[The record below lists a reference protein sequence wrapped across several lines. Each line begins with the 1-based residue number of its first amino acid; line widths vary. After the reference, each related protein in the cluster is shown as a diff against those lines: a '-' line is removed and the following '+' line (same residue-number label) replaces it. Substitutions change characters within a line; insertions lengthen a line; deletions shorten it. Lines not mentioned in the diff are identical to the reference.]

1 MKLLKIFNFLYKIFL
16 FSFLSIIIIIIGLYS
31 YAYLQKPLTLNSF
44 HTYELYD
51 INNNIFYEGTN
62 TNRWTKIDKISNN
75 LKNAVIS
82 VEDKNFYE
90 HNGFDYLRILKAFF
104 TNFKSR
110 KIVEGGSTISQ
121 QYIKN
126 AYLDF
131 DKTWS
136 RKVKEAMM
144 TLNLEMHYT
153 KDEILEAYLNTI
165 NYGLGNYG
173 IVSAA
178 NFYFNKNV
186 DELTLEESIILAGI
200 PKNPSNYNPVSN
212 YDKSIQ
218 RAKVVALTMLNNGYI
233 SSDEYNNLFK
243 NKIEIYGKKN
253 NNNLQMI
260 SYYED
265 AVYNELKSISGI
277 SEKDINSGNLKIFTT
292 LNINYQKKLEE
303 EILNNITDEK
313 LQVASVIV
321 DPETGGIFALTG
333 GINYNKSQYNR
344 ALSSKR
350 QVGSTMKPFLYY
362 SALNNGMTSSSTFLS
377 QYTTFTLSQGKTYS
391 PKNFANLYGN
401 KEITMAAAI
410 AYSDNIYAVKTNLFL
425 GIDKLVDTAKKC
437 GIKEKLNEVT
447 SLALG
452 TSELN
457 LIDFATG
464 YNTFAS
470 GGYKRSLYFINKIED
485 KEGKIIY
492 EHQKENNLVL
502 NPNYVYI
509 LNEMLTSTTN
519 SAFVDYNTPTG
530 LNIASKLKQKYA
542 FKTGTTDSDY
552 WAVGYNKDI
561 LMLMW
566 SGYDNNS
573 NIDLKLGNEVKNTW
587 ANVVSYIQENDQ
599 DSWYQMPTN
608 VVGMPL
614 NAISGKPSLNNKNI
628 TIFYYLKG
636 SEPEY
641 NNLEYKKK
649 ED

>member
-1 MKLLKIFNFLYKIFL
+1 MKLLKFFNFFYKIFL

-90 HNGFDYLRILKAFF
+90 HNGFDYLRIIKAFF

-333 GINYNKSQYNR
+333 VINYNNSQYNR

-470 GGYKRSLYFINKIED
+470 GGYKRTLYFINKIED

-566 SGYDNNS
+566 SGYDDNS
-573 NIDLKLGNEVKNTW
+573 NIELKLGNEVKNTW

>member
-1 MKLLKIFNFLYKIFL
+1 MQN
-16 FSFLSIIIIIIGLYS
+16 
-31 YAYLQKPLTLNSF
+31 PLTLNSF

-90 HNGFDYLRILKAFF
+90 HNGFDYLRIIKAFF
-104 TNFKSR
+104 TNFKR
-110 KIVEGGSTISQ
+110 KKIVEGGSTISQ

-136 RKVKEAMM
+136 RKIKEAMM

-173 IVSAA
+173 VVSAA

-186 DELTLEESIILAGI
+186 DELTLEEAIILAGI

-233 SSDEYNNLFK
+233 SNDEYNNLFK

-265 AVYNELKSISGI
+265 AVYDELKSISGI

-292 LNINYQKKLEE
+292 LNINYQRKLEE

-313 LQVASVIV
+313 LQVASIIV
-321 DPETGGIFALTG
+321 DPQTGGIFALTG

-425 GIDKLVDTAKKC
+425 GIDKLIGTAKQC
-437 GIKEKLNEVT
+437 GIQEKLNEVT

-485 KEGKIIY
+485 KDGKIIY
-492 EHQKENNLVL
+492 DHQQENNLVL

-530 LNIASKLKQKYA
+530 LNIASKLKHKYA

-552 WAVGYNKDI
+552 WAVGYNKNI

-566 SGYDNNS
+566 SGYDDNS
-573 NIDLKLGNEVKNTW
+573 NIELKLGNEVKNTW
-587 ANVVSYIQENDQ
+587 ANVVSYIQENDNN
-599 DSWYQMPTN
+599 SWYQMPTN

-614 NAISGKPSLNNKNI
+614 NAISGKPSSDSKNI
-628 TIFYYLKG
+628 TVFYYLKG

-641 NNLEYKKK
+641 INLEYKKK

>member
-31 YAYLQKPLTLNSF
+31 YAYFQNPLTLNSF

-136 RKVKEAMM
+136 RKIKEAMM
-144 TLNLEMHYT
+144 TLNLEMHYS

-200 PKNPSNYNPVSN
+200 PKNPSNYNPISN

-218 RAKVVALTMLNNGYI
+218 RAKVVALTMLNNGYL
-233 SSDEYNNLFK
+233 SNDEYNNLFK
-243 NKIEIYGKKN
+243 SKIDVYGKKN

-265 AVYNELKSISGI
+265 AVYNELKSINGI

-321 DPETGGIFALTG
+321 DPNTGGIFALTG

-344 ALSSKR
+344 ALASKR

-425 GIDKLVDTAKKC
+425 GIDKLIDTAKKC

-457 LIDFATG
+457 LMDFASG

-470 GGYKRSLYFINKIED
+470 GGYKKSLYFINKIED
-485 KEGKIIY
+485 KDGNVIY
-492 EHQKENNLVL
+492 EHEKENNLVL

-530 LNIASKLKQKYA
+530 LNIASKLKHKYA

-566 SGYDNNS
+566 SGYDDNS
-573 NIDLKLGNEVKNTW
+573 NIELKVGNEVKNTW
-587 ANVVSYIQENDQ
+587 ANVVSYIQENEQ
-599 DSWYQMPTN
+599 DTWYQMPTN

-614 NAISGKPSLNNKNI
+614 NAISGKPSLDNKNI

-649 ED
+649 EN

>member
-1 MKLLKIFNFLYKIFL
+1 MKLLKFFNFFYKIFL

-90 HNGFDYLRILKAFF
+90 HNGFDYLRIIKAFF

-401 KEITMAAAI
+401 KEITMAAVI

-470 GGYKRSLYFINKIED
+470 GGYKRTLYFINKIED

-566 SGYDNNS
+566 SGYDDNS
-573 NIDLKLGNEVKNTW
+573 NIELKLGNEVKNTW

>member
-31 YAYLQKPLTLNSF
+31 YAYFQNPLTLNSF

-136 RKVKEAMM
+136 RKIKEAMM
-144 TLNLEMHYT
+144 TLNLEMHYS

-200 PKNPSNYNPVSN
+200 PKNPSNYNPISN

-218 RAKVVALTMLNNGYI
+218 RAKVVALTMLNNGYL
-233 SSDEYNNLFK
+233 SNDEYNNLFK
-243 NKIEIYGKKN
+243 SKIEVYGKKN

-265 AVYNELKSISGI
+265 AVYNELKSINGI

-303 EILNNITDEK
+303 EILNNITDDK

-321 DPETGGIFALTG
+321 DPNTGGIFALTG
-333 GINYNKSQYNR
+333 GTNYNKSQYNR

-425 GIDKLVDTAKKC
+425 GIDKLIDTAKQC
-437 GIKEKLNEVT
+437 GIKGKLNEVT

-457 LIDFATG
+457 LMDFASG

-485 KEGKIIY
+485 KDGKVIY
-492 EHQKENNLVL
+492 EHEKENNLVL

-530 LNIASKLKQKYA
+530 LNIASKLKHKYA

-566 SGYDNNS
+566 SGYDDNS
-573 NIDLKLGNEVKNTW
+573 NIELKVGNEVKNTW
-587 ANVVSYIQENDQ
+587 ANVVSYIQENEQ
-599 DSWYQMPTN
+599 DTWYQMPTN

-614 NAISGKPSLNNKNI
+614 NAISGKPSLDNKNI

-649 ED
+649 EN

>member
-1 MKLLKIFNFLYKIFL
+1 MKLLKFFNFFYKIFL

-90 HNGFDYLRILKAFF
+90 HNGFDYLRIIKAFF

-470 GGYKRSLYFINKIED
+470 GGYKRTLYFINKIED

-552 WAVGYNKDI
+552 WAVGYNKGI

-566 SGYDNNS
+566 SGYDDNS
-573 NIDLKLGNEVKNTW
+573 NIELKLGNEVKNTW

>member
-31 YAYLQKPLTLNSF
+31 YAYFQNPLTLNSF

-62 TNRWTKIDKISNN
+62 TNRWTKIDIISNN

-136 RKVKEAMM
+136 RKIKEAMM
-144 TLNLEMHYT
+144 TLNLEMHYS

-200 PKNPSNYNPVSN
+200 PKNPSNYNPISN

-218 RAKVVALTMLNNGYI
+218 RAKVVALTMLNNGYL
-233 SSDEYNNLFK
+233 SNDEYNNLFK
-243 NKIEIYGKKN
+243 SKIDVYGKKN

-265 AVYNELKSISGI
+265 AVYNELKSINGI

-321 DPETGGIFALTG
+321 DPNTGGIFALTG

-425 GIDKLVDTAKKC
+425 GIDKLIDTAKKC

-457 LIDFATG
+457 LMDFASG

-470 GGYKRSLYFINKIED
+470 GGYKKSLYFINKIED
-485 KEGKIIY
+485 KDGNVIY
-492 EHQKENNLVL
+492 EHEKENNLVL

-530 LNIASKLKQKYA
+530 LNIASKLKHKYA

-566 SGYDNNS
+566 SGYDDNS
-573 NIDLKLGNEVKNTW
+573 NIELKVGNEVKNTW
-587 ANVVSYIQENDQ
+587 ANVVSYIQENEQ
-599 DSWYQMPTN
+599 DTWYQMPTN

-614 NAISGKPSLNNKNI
+614 NAISGKPSLDNKNI

-649 ED
+649 EN

>member
-1 MKLLKIFNFLYKIFL
+1 MKLLKFFNFFYKIFL

-90 HNGFDYLRILKAFF
+90 HNGFDYLRIIKAFF

-410 AYSDNIYAVKTNLFL
+410 AYSENIYAVKTNLLL
-425 GIDKLVDTAKKC
+425 GSDKLVDTAKKC

-470 GGYKRSLYFINKIED
+470 GGYKRTLYFINKIED

-566 SGYDNNS
+566 SGYDDNS
-573 NIDLKLGNEVKNTW
+573 NIELKLGNEVKNTW

>member
-1 MKLLKIFNFLYKIFL
+1 MKLLKFFNFFYKIFL

-90 HNGFDYLRILKAFF
+90 HNGFDYLRIIKAFF

-470 GGYKRSLYFINKIED
+470 GGYKRTLYFINKIED

-566 SGYDNNS
+566 SGYDDNS
-573 NIDLKLGNEVKNTW
+573 NIELKLGNEVKNTW

>member
-1 MKLLKIFNFLYKIFL
+1 MKLLKFFNFFYKIFL

-90 HNGFDYLRILKAFF
+90 HNGFDYLRIIKAFF

-566 SGYDNNS
+566 SGYDDNS
-573 NIDLKLGNEVKNTW
+573 NIELKLGNEVKNTW
-587 ANVVSYIQENDQ
+587 ANVVSYIQENAQ

>member
-31 YAYLQKPLTLNSF
+31 YAYFQNPLTLNSF

-136 RKVKEAMM
+136 RKIKEAMM
-144 TLNLEMHYT
+144 TLNLEMHYS

-200 PKNPSNYNPVSN
+200 PKNPSNYNPISN

-218 RAKVVALTMLNNGYI
+218 RAKVVALTMLNNGYL
-233 SSDEYNNLFK
+233 SNDEYNNLFK
-243 NKIEIYGKKN
+243 SKIDVYGKKN

-265 AVYNELKSISGI
+265 AVYNELKSINGI

-321 DPETGGIFALTG
+321 DPNTGGIFALTG

-425 GIDKLVDTAKKC
+425 GIDKLIDTAKKC

-457 LIDFATG
+457 LMDFASG

-470 GGYKRSLYFINKIED
+470 GGYKKSLYFINKIED
-485 KEGKIIY
+485 KDGNVIY
-492 EHQKENNLVL
+492 EHEKENNLVL

-530 LNIASKLKQKYA
+530 LNIASKLKHKYA

-566 SGYDNNS
+566 SGYDDNS
-573 NIDLKLGNEVKNTW
+573 NIELKVGNEVKNTW
-587 ANVVSYIQENDQ
+587 ANVVSYIQENEQ
-599 DSWYQMPTN
+599 DTWYQMPTN

-614 NAISGKPSLNNKNI
+614 NAISGKPSLDNKNI

-649 ED
+649 EN